1 MTTYKNLLG
10 STENWRLYIPFTPL
24 ENKKCLLR
32 QPYDRDYV
40 LTQLPA
46 LNKVLS
52 DKLKLF
58 ILNSSVI
65 DADGIYLEYRL
76 KDTVREYA
84 IEWKSDHL
92 SDSEAVA
99 KDTYKY
105 AEEVF
110 NMLKRHGEY
119 LAFQPLMLMCETV
132 PNSSGGTE
140 HLKRFKV
147 A

>member
-10 STENWRLYIPFTPL
+10 FTENWRLYIPFTPL

-40 LTQLPA
+40 LAQLPA

-52 DKLKLF
+52 DDLKLF
-58 ILNSSVI
+58 VLNSSVI
-65 DADGIYLEYRL
+65 DDDGIYLEYRL
-76 KDTVREYA
+76 KDSVREYA
-84 IEWKSDHL
+84 IEWKNAHL

-110 NMLKRHGEY
+110 NMLKRHGQY
-119 LAFQPLMLMCETV
+119 LAFQPLMLMCETA
-132 PNSSGGTE
+132 PNSSGNTE
-140 HLKRFKV
+140 HLKQFKI

>member
-1 MTTYKNLLG
+1 MALSPIRVDEILVMRREPSAGAGFGRRRRNPSVRG
-10 STENWRLYIPFTPL
+10 RQHVQVTEP
-24 ENKKCLLR
+24 
-32 QPYDRDYV
+32 
-40 LTQLPA
+40 
-46 LNKVLS
+46 
-52 DKLKLF
+52 F

-65 DADGIYLEYRL
+65 DADEIYLECRL
-76 KDTVREYA
+76 KDTVCEYA
-84 IEWKSDHL
+84 ITWKSDNL

-132 PNSSGGTE
+132 PNSSGATE